1 VESNPTLPVISVVD
15 DTEMRNNNQ
24 LWEERHTQ
32 NHDEVP
38 HDPDQGQ
45 DSASGTNTSST
56 DSNIEGFM
64 DKSLKEDLMRG
75 HVLRNLSPSATAPRY
90 EAMYVGTQ
98 SRKYIK

>member
-1 VESNPTLPVISVVD
+1 
-15 DTEMRNNNQ
+15 MRNNNQ

-38 HDPDQGQ
+38 HDSDQGQ

-56 DSNIEGFM
+56 DSNIEGFT

-75 HVLRNLSPSATAPRY
+75 HVLRNLSLLLLRPDMKLCMLGHRAGNISSERQAA
-90 EAMYVGTQ
+90 
-98 SRKYIK
+98 